1 MAKNLKTGTSICITS
16 AKGGVGKTTTVLN
29 LAGMY
34 ELMQKKVL
42 LIDLDLTNGGIALS
56 LNKPYE
62 KSISTLF
69 QDINNNK
76 YEELSSYVTKYDD
89 YIDILPCAKDPR
101 EANKINT
108 SLIDVILDRAAFSY
122 DVILIDTTHI
132 FNDINLYTLDKSDKV
147 LYLLS
152 NDPVDLKNM
161 KNVIAIFES
170 LNITK
175 YKVLLND
182 SFSPFKNYFSLYDI
196 KNIIKTNIDYYLTN
210 RFFIQNIDKYIMDSQ
225 ILTLDKKIA
234 KSYSKDY
241 TVLMN
246 IALDLIGGEDNE

>member
-1 MAKNLKTGTSICITS
+1 MAKNLKTGISICITS

-34 ELMQKKVL
+34 ELMQ
-42 LIDLDLTNGGIALS
+42 N
-56 LNKPYE
+56 
-62 KSISTLF
+62 
-69 QDINNNK
+69 
-76 YEELSSYVTKYDD
+76 EELSSYVTKYDD

-132 FNDINLYTLDKSDKV
+132 FNDINLYTLDKADKV

-210 RFFIQNIDKYIMDSQ
+210 RFFIQNIGWSNSYIR
-225 ILTLDKKIA
+225 
-234 KSYSKDY
+234 
-241 TVLMN
+241 
-246 IALDLIGGEDNE
+246 

>member
-122 DVILIDTTHI
+122 DIILIDTTH
-132 FNDINLYTLDKSDKV
+132 
-147 LYLLS
+147 
-152 NDPVDLKNM
+152 PVDLKNM

-210 RFFIQNIDKYIMDSQ
+210 RFFIQNIDKYIMDGQ

>member
-1 MAKNLKTGTSICITS
+1 M
-16 AKGGVGKTTTVLN
+16 
-29 LAGMY
+29 
-34 ELMQKKVL
+34 
-42 LIDLDLTNGGIALS
+42 
-56 LNKPYE
+56 
-62 KSISTLF
+62 
-69 QDINNNK
+69 
-76 YEELSSYVTKYDD
+76 
-89 YIDILPCAKDPR
+89 
-101 EANKINT
+101 
-108 SLIDVILDRAAFSY
+108 
-122 DVILIDTTHI
+122 
-132 FNDINLYTLDKSDKV
+132 DKSDKV

-210 RFFIQNIDKYIMDSQ
+210 RFFIQNIDKYIMDGQ